1 MPGITLEIAQK
12 HLDAWLEA
20 ELACTTNQS
29 YTIGSRTLTRA
40 DLAEIRNTIKYWAGI
55 VAFCRKAGSGKER
68 RWAQPDNADH
78 AQGFIK
84 DCPPLPVFSAI
95 IGNVKI

>member
-40 DLAEIRNTIKYWAGI
+40 DLAEIRNTIKYWAGM
-55 VAFCRKAGSGKER
+55 VTKLEAARKYGGR
-68 RWAQPDNADH
+68 NRTMRIMPRD
-78 AQGFIK
+78 
-84 DCPPLPVFSAI
+84 L
-95 IGNVKI
+95 

>member
-55 VAFCRKAGSGKER
+55 VAKLEAAKKYGGRNRTMRIMPRDLSVSNTHKK
-68 RWAQPDNADH
+68 QPT
-78 AQGFIK
+78 
-84 DCPPLPVFSAI
+84 I
-95 IGNVKI
+95 ISL

>member
-1 MPGITLEIAQK
+1 MPGITLEIART
-12 HLDAWLEA
+12 HLNAWLEA

-55 VAFCRKAGSGKER
+55 VTKLEAAKKYGGRNR
-68 RWAQPDNADH
+68 TMRIMPRD
-78 AQGFIK
+78 
-84 DCPPLPVFSAI
+84 L
-95 IGNVKI
+95 

>member
-40 DLAEIRNTIKYWAGI
+40 DLAEIRNTSKYWAGI
-55 VAFCRKAGSGKER
+55 VAKLEAAKKYGGRNR
-68 RWAQPDNADH
+68 TMRIMPRD
-78 AQGFIK
+78 
-84 DCPPLPVFSAI
+84 L
-95 IGNVKI
+95 

>member
-55 VAFCRKAGSGKER
+55 VTKLEAARKYGGR
-68 RWAQPDNADH
+68 NRTMRIMPRD
-78 AQGFIK
+78 
-84 DCPPLPVFSAI
+84 L
-95 IGNVKI
+95 

>member
-40 DLAEIRNTIKYWAGI
+40 DLAEIRNTIKYWADM
-55 VAFCRKAGSGKER
+55 VARMEAAKKYGGR
-68 RWAQPDNADH
+68 NR
-78 AQGFIK
+78 
-84 DCPPLPVFSAI
+84 
-95 IGNVKI
+95 VKRIMPRDL

>member
-20 ELACTTNQS
+20 ELSCTTNQS

-55 VAFCRKAGSGKER
+55 VTLETAKKYGGRNR
-68 RWAQPDNADH
+68 TMRIMPRD
-78 AQGFIK
+78 
-84 DCPPLPVFSAI
+84 L
-95 IGNVKI
+95 

>member
-29 YTIGSRTLTRA
+29 YTIGRRALARVALAEIRRKIKYLTRA

-55 VAFCRKAGSGKER
+55 VAKLEAAKKYGGRNR
-68 RWAQPDNADH
+68 TMRIMPRD
-78 AQGFIK
+78 
-84 DCPPLPVFSAI
+84 L
-95 IGNVKI
+95 

>member
-12 HLDAWLEA
+12 HLNAWLEA

-55 VAFCRKAGSGKER
+55 VTKLEAARKYGGR
-68 RWAQPDNADH
+68 NRTMRIMPRD
-78 AQGFIK
+78 
-84 DCPPLPVFSAI
+84 L
-95 IGNVKI
+95 

>member
-40 DLAEIRNTIKYWAGI
+40 DLAEIRNTVKYWAGI
-55 VAFCRKAGSGKER
+55 VAKLEAAKKYGGRNR
-68 RWAQPDNADH
+68 TMRIMPRD
-78 AQGFIK
+78 
-84 DCPPLPVFSAI
+84 L
-95 IGNVKI
+95 

>member
-55 VAFCRKAGSGKER
+55 VTQLEAARKYGGR
-68 RWAQPDNADH
+68 NRTMRIMPRD
-78 AQGFIK
+78 
-84 DCPPLPVFSAI
+84 L
-95 IGNVKI
+95 